1 MAKETT
7 YKYKVTIK
15 YPMVTEE
22 IIIKSTK
29 DNDSVKNMIANEH
42 WNFLVF
48 EKQMFNKQDILSVE
62 ILDD

>member
-1 MAKETT
+1 MAKETI

-29 DNDSVKNMIANEH
+29 DNDNVKNMIANEH
-42 WNFLVF
+42 WSFLVF